1 MNPIENVWAL
11 MKRRVVA
18 RDTQDVH
25 QLGAAIVAEWAAL
38 TPEEVEPFCFSIGH
52 RTQDMITAQ
61 GSHTKY

>member
-18 RDTQDVH
+18 RDAQGVH

-38 TPEEVEPFCFSIGH
+38 TLEEVEPFCSSISH
-52 RTQDMITAQ
+52 RIQDMITAQ